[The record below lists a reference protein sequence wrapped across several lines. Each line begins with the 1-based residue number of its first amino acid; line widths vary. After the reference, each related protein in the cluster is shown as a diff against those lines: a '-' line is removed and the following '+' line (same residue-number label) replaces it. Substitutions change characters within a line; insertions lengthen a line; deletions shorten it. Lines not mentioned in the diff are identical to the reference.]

1 MLPQNKNL
9 RFLIKLLVSG
19 GLLAAVFSMIPVTQ
33 VADALLRTKWSI
45 VVLSFLVIASTHYLN
60 SAQMY
65 LITRHQG
72 ISLSVNQIFLVN
84 LITKFYGLFL
94 PGIVAGGAIRWYHFS
109 KPDRKPAQ
117 ALAAIILNRVLETSM
132 LMCLGLGFW
141 LIDQQAA
148 NAVPLQYLVFLV
160 AISLFVYAVSFS
172 RRAHALILRVASA
185 WFVPAWAADKARKV
199 LSALGTYE
207 DLPRREHATV
217 LMIAIARHLLGLFSL
232 YMLALALSLDIDFA
246 SLGWIRSLV
255 AIAMFIPFSI
265 SGLGV
270 REVTFVALLV
280 PYGIASDDALAL
292 SLLVFARGLAFALT
306 GGIIEMKRVVFD
318 REEFA
323 K

>member
-1 MLPQNKNL
+1 MLPQSKNL

-33 VADALLRTKWSI
+33 VADALLRANWSV
-45 VVLSFLVIASTHYLN
+45 VVLSFFVIASTHYLN

-94 PGIVAGGAIRWYHFS
+94 PGIIAGGAIRWYHFS
-109 KPDRKPAQ
+109 RPDRKPAQ
-117 ALAAIILNRVLETSM
+117 ALAAIIQNRVLETSM

-141 LIDQQAA
+141 LLDQQAA
-148 NAVPLQYLVFLV
+148 YAVPLQYLVLLV
-160 AISLFVYAVSFS
+160 VISLFVYAVSFS
-172 RRAHALILRVASA
+172 RRAHALILRIANA
-185 WFVPAWAADKARKV
+185 RFVPAWAADKVHKV

-217 LMIAIARHLLGLFSL
+217 LLIAIVRHLLGLCSL
-232 YMLALALSLDIDFA
+232 YMLALALSLNIDFA

-265 SGLGV
+265 SGLGI

-292 SLLVFARGLAFALT
+292 SLLVF
-306 GGIIEMKRVVFD
+306 
-318 REEFA
+318 
-323 K
+323 

>member
-1 MLPQNKNL
+1 MLPQNKNV

-19 GLLAAVFSMIPVTQ
+19 GLLAAVFSLIPLKQ
-33 VADALLRTKWSI
+33 VADALLRADWGV
-45 VVLSFLVIASTHYLN
+45 VVLSFAVIAVAHYLN
-60 SAQMY
+60 GVQMY

-72 ISLSVNQIFLVN
+72 ISLSVNQIFVVN
-84 LITKFYGLFL
+84 QITKFYGLFL
-94 PGIVAGGAIRWYHFS
+94 PGIIAGGAIRWYHFS
-109 KPDRKPAQ
+109 RPDRKPAQ

-148 NAVPLQYLVFLV
+148 NAVPLQYLVLLV
-160 AISLFVYAVSFS
+160 VISLLVYAVSFS
-172 RRAHALILRVASA
+172 RRAHALILRVANA
-185 WFVPAWAADKARKV
+185 RFVPRWAADKARKV
-199 LSALGTYE
+199 FSALGTYE
-207 DLPRREHATV
+207 DLPRREHTAV
-217 LMIAIARHLLGLFSL
+217 LMIAIFRHLLGLCSL
-232 YMLALALSLDIDFA
+232 YMLAVALSLDIGLA
-246 SLGWIRSLV
+246 SLGWIRSFV

-280 PYGIASDDALAL
+280 PYGVPSDAALAL
-292 SLLVFARGLAFALT
+292 SLLVFSRGLAFALL
-306 GGIIEMKRVVFD
+306 GGILEMKRVVFD